1 MSAAPATAMERALVA
16 CHSCELLCQAPR
28 DPDGPRGI
36 CPRCG
41 AAVEQRKPNSLARS
55 WALVLAAYILYVPAN
70 LLPVM
75 TVVSF
80 GKAESDTILSG
91 VKALIASGDWP
102 IAVLVFLASI
112 TIPVAKLLALTF
124 LLISVHLK
132 SRWDPKDRT
141 RLYRMIEVIGR
152 WSMIDIFMIS
162 ILVALITLK
171 NIATVQ
177 AGIGAICFAAVVII
191 TIFAAQS
198 FDPRLIWDI
207 LEEGKD
213 ND

>member
-1 MSAAPATAMERALVA
+1 MSVALTTAMENALVS
-16 CHSCELLCQAPR
+16 CHTCDMLCQAR
-28 DPDGPRGI
+28 PDRGGSRQI

-41 AAVEQRKPNSLARS
+41 AALEQRRPNSLSRT
-55 WALVLAAYILYVPAN
+55 WALVVAAYILYVPAN

-91 VKALIASGDWP
+91 VKALIASGNWP

-124 LLISVHLK
+124 LLVSVHLK

-141 RLYRMIEVIGR
+141 RLYRIIEVIGR

-171 NIATVQ
+171 NIATIQ

-191 TIFAAQS
+191 TICAAQS
-198 FDPRLIWDI
+198 FDPRLIWDA
-207 LEEGKD
+207 LEEGND
-213 ND
+213 NE

>member
-1 MSAAPATAMERALVA
+1 MTAATAIGNSLVSCHA
-16 CHSCELLCQAPR
+16 CAMLCEAIPVPEGSRLT
-28 DPDGPRGI
+28 

-41 AAVEQRKPNSLARS
+41 AALEQRKANSLSRT
-55 WALVLAAYILYVPAN
+55 WALLLAAYVLYVPAN

-80 GKAESDTILSG
+80 GKGEADTILSG
-91 VKALIASGDWP
+91 VQALIASGNWP

-112 TIPVAKLLALTF
+112 TIPMAKLIALTF

-132 SRWDPKDRT
+132 SRWRPRDRT
-141 RLYRMIEVIGR
+141 LLYRSIEAIGR

-171 NIATVQ
+171 NIATIQ
-177 AGIGAICFAAVVII
+177 AGLGAICFAAVVII
-191 TIFAAQS
+191 TIFAAMS
-198 FDPRLIWDI
+198 FDPRLIWDA
-207 LEEGKD
+207 LEEGHD
-213 ND
+213 HD

>member
-1 MSAAPATAMERALVA
+1 MNAVATTAMQNGLVS
-16 CHSCELLCQAPR
+16 CHSCEMLCQALPVPEGAR
-28 DPDGPRGI
+28 HI

-41 AAVEQRKPNSLARS
+41 AALEQRKPNSLSRT

-91 VKALIASGDWP
+91 VKALIASGNWP
-102 IAVLVFLASI
+102 IAALVFLASI
-112 TIPVAKLLALTF
+112 TIPVAKLISLTF
-124 LLISVHLK
+124 LLISVHFK
-132 SRWDPKDRT
+132 SRWRPKDRT
-141 RLYRMIEVIGR
+141 RLYRAIEVIGR

-171 NIATVQ
+171 NIATIQ

-191 TIFAAQS
+191 TIFAAMS
-198 FDPRLIWDI
+198 FDPRLIWDA
-207 LEEGKD
+207 LEEGKE

>member
-1 MSAAPATAMERALVA
+1 MNAALTTARETALVS
-16 CHSCELLCQAPR
+16 CHSCELLCHALPNREGTRQV
-28 DPDGPRGI
+28 
-36 CPRCG
+36 CPRCS
-41 AAVEQRKPNSLARS
+41 AALERRKPNSLSRT
-55 WALVLAAYILYVPAN
+55 WALVVAAYILYVPAN

-91 VKALIASGDWP
+91 VKALIASGNWP

-132 SRWDPKDRT
+132 SRWQPEDRT
-141 RLYRMIEVIGR
+141 RLYRIIEVIGR

-162 ILVALITLK
+162 ILVALIALK
-171 NIATVQ
+171 NIATIQ
-177 AGIGAICFAAVVII
+177 AGIGAVCFAAVVII

-198 FDPRLIWDI
+198 FDPRLIWDA
-207 LEEGKD
+207 LEEGND
-213 ND
+213 NE